1 MNQTPRVLN
10 RVLIG
15 IFGAVLAFVGGTS
28 LLLATVPALTGWW
41 KGFTTDTRAV
51 LDRSFAATT
60 LPGQQDSWLWI
71 AISVLLVVLV
81 LLMIAW
87 IAGQGK
93 GRTGTLAAEFS
104 QNPAPG
110 RITVSAA
117 VAEQAVKLALQE
129 RSDIVSA
136 SVSIWDFKSRP
147 AMKIRVLPRQGAA
160 PYTVAEDVTEVVEAF
175 DAVLGRRVPVLISI
189 GTGARARFTRAE
201 RVR

>member
-10 RVLIG
+10 RALIGILGAVLVLIG
-15 IFGAVLAFVGGTS
+15 GTG
-28 LLLATVPALTGWW
+28 LLLATVRSLTGWW
-41 KGFTTDTRAV
+41 RGFTTDTRAV
-51 LDRSFAATT
+51 LDRVFAATT

-93 GRTGTLAAEFS
+93 GRTGTLATEFS

-110 RITVSAA
+110 RVTISAA

-129 RSDIVSA
+129 RADVASA

-147 AMKIRVLPRQGAA
+147 AMKIRVLARQGAA